1 MGDTD
6 TWKPPAPP
14 YRVLRSDRDLY
25 DTGQGLQKRREG
37 GDIINDGSPLLE
49 NSDNQN
55 QDEVLTSVSLPE
67 LQLCVGRGEGTLH

>member
-1 MGDTD
+1 MEAPRSTVQS
-6 TWKPPAPP
+6 PPF
-14 YRVLRSDRDLY
+14 RQGFIRHGSRS
-25 DTGQGLQKRREG
+25 TKQREG